1 VYRAPLHVTRSVSQ
15 FQRHSYYSGVSC
27 DVGFQAGIEKTE
39 QKITPVF
46 SASQRLSG
54 GRISFMPRQLSFH
67 DQLMPPETEA
77 DRLARMQRYEQRAYQ
92 EGAIYVAGV
101 DEAGRG
107 CLAGPVVAG
116 AVILS
121 RGWTV
126 TGLNDSKQLS
136 ASQRETLFPQIQQHA
151 VSIGVGIIPAA
162 TIDKIN
168 ILQATYLAMEEAVA
182 ALDPSPPQY
191 LLIDA
196 VTLRRVPIRQQGI
209 TKGDSLS
216 ISIAAASIIA
226 KVTRDRLML
235 DYDAQYPQYGF
246 AAHKGYGT
254 KRHRQAIRTH
264 GPCPLHRTTFRG
276 VKEYLPS

>member
-1 VYRAPLHVTRSVSQ
+1 VTRSVSQ

-136 ASQRETLFPQIQQHA
+136 VSQRETLFPQIQQHA

-182 ALDPSPPQY
+182 ALDPSPQY